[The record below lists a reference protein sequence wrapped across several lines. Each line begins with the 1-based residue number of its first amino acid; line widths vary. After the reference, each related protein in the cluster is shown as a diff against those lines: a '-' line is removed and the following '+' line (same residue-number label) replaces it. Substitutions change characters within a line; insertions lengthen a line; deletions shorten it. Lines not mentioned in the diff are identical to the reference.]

1 MLCAVVGVL
10 LLTAC
15 SRVGADSRNSLDL
28 QQAAYI
34 SQITEVLLQDITSMD
49 EAEVRQYE
57 EDLLEFGENGLA
69 SGVTAWLG
77 VMKDTGAFV
86 GVLSSETELSEDKG
100 FVSTIQAQF
109 ENRNAEFKVFYSMER
124 QTQSLNP
131 VSISISPEYTI
142 GEKMVKAV
150 MNTMLGMGTV
160 FLVLIFISLII
171 GSFKFI
177 YQFEKKMSVKE
188 TTADST
194 LLSAPEEVSGEEL
207 ADDLELVAVITA
219 AVAAVSDS
227 PTDGLVV
234 RSIKRAP
241 GAKWKRA

>member
-15 SRVGADSRNSLDL
+15 SRVGADSQSSLNL
-28 QQAAYI
+28 QQADYI
-34 SQITEVLLQDITSMD
+34 SQITEALLQDITSMD
-49 EAEVRQYE
+49 EAEARQYE
-57 EDLLEFGENGLA
+57 KDLLELDENGLA
-69 SGVTAWLG
+69 SGVTSWLG
-77 VMKDTGAFV
+77 VMKDTGALI
-86 GVLSSETELSEDKG
+86 GVLSSETKLSEDKG
-100 FVSTIQAQF
+100 FVSTVQAQF
-109 ENRNAEFKVFYSMER
+109 ENRNAEFKVFYSMDR
-124 QTQSLNP
+124 QTQSFNP

-142 GEKMVKAV
+142 GEKTVKAAI
-150 MNTMLGMGTV
+150 NTLLGMGTV

-177 YQFEKKMSVKE
+177 YQFEKKINGKE
-188 TTADST
+188 TAADST
-194 LLSAPEEVSGEEL
+194 ISSAPEEDSGEEL

-219 AVAAVSDS
+219 AVAAASDS
-227 PTDGLVV
+227 PADGLVV